1 MTKSKFSAFFPYYF
15 HVFSAFFQ
23 LRIFSAF
30 VMRRSAKNLRRK
42 CGNPQRMRRSEVR
55 AILVTRGDFNVF
67 VLVLKPLPV
76 EEVWTR
82 DNFRNKLI
90 VQSLQNEKCSDLKL
104 GLKQTS
110 NLSKWF
116 GYIFPFTFSQNS
128 NVVGG
133 TSPNLRIWRNSW
145 RCGMHVTSEN
155 LTCIVVSR
163 KAIGL
168 RLSFIHQEPGW

>member
-1 MTKSKFSAFFPYYF
+1 MTSGILVNFGW
-15 HVFSAFFQ
+15 
-23 LRIFSAF
+23 
-30 VMRRSAKNLRRK
+30 
-42 CGNPQRMRRSEVR
+42 GNGLPSFWHQALTGTNVDFLSG
-55 AILVTRGDFNVF
+55 ILVTRGDFYVF
-67 VLVLKPLPV
+67 VLVLKPSPV
-76 EEVWTR
+76 EEVWTH

-90 VQSLQNEKCSDLKL
+90 VQLLQNEKCSDLML

-133 TSPNLRIWRNSW
+133 SSPNLRIWRNSW
-145 RCGMHVTSEN
+145 RCGIHVTSEN

-163 KAIGL
+163 KVIGL
-168 RLSFIHQEPGW
+168 RLSFIHQEQGW